1 MTDYDDLVARN
12 VKRLRGERNLSMA
25 ALAAQAGLSKQ
36 TLSKIEQGQGNP
48 TLGTLEAI
56 SMALGTTARALITEW
71 GSSIRVQSALSAQ
84 WVPGHDGETRMLEQL
99 YGSGYVRTAIV
110 KLNPAL
116 QGPASA
122 ALSSGSI
129 HQVFLIDCWR
139 LCQVSGGRRAR
150 VQGNQWNSR
159 DAPRDL
165 VSSSSATRCIQRR
178 MRLVP
183 SNRTCVLYTCVLL
196 PL

>member
-129 HQVFLIDCWR
+129 HQVFLIEGHAEVGPVSRTVQLTAGDYVKFPADVAHAFKAINGTAVMH
-139 LCQVSGGRRAR
+139 LVTSFPQVPQLAAFSGE
-150 VQGNQWNSR
+150 
-159 DAPRDL
+159 
-165 VSSSSATRCIQRR
+165 
-178 MRLVP
+178 
-183 SNRTCVLYTCVLL
+183 
-196 PL
+196 